1 MATRQIPILT
11 TSLLITVIGLYFLL
25 PDQALFYFN
34 AGSIARGETWRILTG
49 HFMHSDLD
57 HLFWNGLGLV
67 VLGTLIEHR
76 SRNLLLAA
84 LGAGIVSV
92 SVLLMTPYAQLEYY
106 CGLSGVLNSL
116 LLVAIWL
123 EWRVTGSWLVIVI
136 ACGSVAKVVI
146 ELLLGASLLTHI
158 SWPPYAWSHAAGLIG
173 GLMVV
178 SFCSTCNYIDFFRT
192 RALLVKI
199 P

>member
-11 TSLLITVIGLYFLL
+11 TSLLMMVIGMYFLL

-34 AGSIARGETWRILTG
+34 AGNIARGETWRILTG
-49 HFMHSDLD
+49 HFMHSDLE

-76 SRNLLLAA
+76 SRKLLLAA
-84 LGAGIVSV
+84 LCAGIVSV

-116 LLVAIWL
+116 LLLAIWL
-123 EWRVTGSWLVIVI
+123 EWRATGSWLVVAI
-136 ACGSVAKVVI
+136 ACGSIAKVVI

-158 SWPPYAWSHAAGLIG
+158 SWPPYAWSHAAGLMG

-178 SFCSTCNYIDFFRT
+178 SFCSTQN
-192 RALLVKI
+192 
-199 P
+199 